1 MDSYIVRIY
10 RRASGKSRI
19 LVGTVEVAGTG
30 GRRAFSTPEELWE
43 ILRRRRRLG
52 KPEIPEPKAPANDL

>member
-10 RRASGKSRI
+10 RRVGRKSRI
-19 LVGTVEVAGTG
+19 LVGTVEAAGTG

-43 ILRRRRRLG
+43 ILRHRRRPR
-52 KPEIPEPKAPANDL
+52 KPEIPEPEAPAKDP